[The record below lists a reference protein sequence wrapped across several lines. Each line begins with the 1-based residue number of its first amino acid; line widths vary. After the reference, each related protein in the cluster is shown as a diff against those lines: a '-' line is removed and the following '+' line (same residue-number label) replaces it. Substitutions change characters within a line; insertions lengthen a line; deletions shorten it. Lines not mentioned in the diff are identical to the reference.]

1 VNRSQFLRLLLLVK
15 LVVGF
20 VAIKVLGPRMRLGD
34 TPDYLAGAH
43 IFRND
48 PTSTSYWMSVTG
60 SLFSRVLGGA
70 FLSNVPLLLL
80 AWYGIARACREIE
93 LDRRRWVWLFVALMS
108 PSYQLWSSIH
118 SKEAVVGFGLCLL
131 VAFALQRFKGT
142 RQSRADRLLALMA
155 GLLVVFFKPLY
166 AAAVCWLAAFAFI
179 VPQSRS
185 RAMISSLIAAM
196 MVTTIV
202 VVVAIAAP
210 EASSTISQFHLHFS
224 GAANFTRLD
233 RSWAGVLDV
242 IRDAPLGMFAA
253 FVGPTYREAQQF
265 IAMTPFFVEGV
276 ITLAGLILLALRA
289 CLRVGSLRISRFW
302 FLFGF
307 LLLLLAANYPFGHF
321 NPGSALRYKQSFYGA
336 LVLLFFAF
344 AFDPHLRLRNV
355 REVA

>member
-1 VNRSQFLRLLLLVK
+1 MNRSQFLRFLLLVK

-60 SLFSRVLGGA
+60 SLFSRVLGGG
-70 FLSNVPLLLL
+70 FLPNVPLLLL

-93 LDRRRWVWLFVALMS
+93 LDRRRWVWLFVALLS

-118 SKEAVVGFGLCLL
+118 SKEAVVGFGLCML
-131 VAFALQRFKGT
+131 VAFALQRFKGAH
-142 RQSRADRLLALMA
+142 QSRADRFLALMA

-166 AAAVCWLAAFAFI
+166 AAAVCWLAAFAYI

-185 RAMISSLIAAM
+185 RAMVSNLVAVM
-196 MVTTIV
+196 MVTAIIV
-202 VVVAIAAP
+202 AVAIAAP
-210 EASSTISQFHLHFS
+210 EASQVASQFHLHFS
-224 GAANFTRLD
+224 EAGDFTRLD
-233 RSWAGVLDV
+233 RSWAGVLDAV
-242 IRDAPLGMFAA
+242 RDAPLGMFAA
-253 FVGPTYREAQQF
+253 FVGPTYREAQQS

-276 ITLAGLILLALRA
+276 ITLAGLFLLALRA
-289 CLRVGSLRISRFW
+289 CLRGGALRISRFW

-307 LLLLLAANYPFGHF
+307 FLLLLAANYPFGHF